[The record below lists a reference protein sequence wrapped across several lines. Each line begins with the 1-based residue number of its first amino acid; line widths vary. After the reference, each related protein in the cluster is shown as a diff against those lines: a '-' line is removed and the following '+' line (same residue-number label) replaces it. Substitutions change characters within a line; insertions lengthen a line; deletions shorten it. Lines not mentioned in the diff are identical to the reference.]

1 MSQEYVIINI
11 YRSEEAVEEI
21 PQTSEV
27 STERKEDLRSK
38 LLSMLDEALS
48 LLEKIAPTPGVIS
61 EDELLEKRMQ
71 GRRLRSQVSQASDQ
85 DLSRLQPQVESFY
98 YDVKALYEAYTKQ
111 VSQSIEDLKRYGR
124 KLIGDIRTF
133 LSKASSLF
141 NVDSLSKDVEDLSK
155 RLEESNDISTIQ
167 SVNHSLETLFNFSK
181 DLSSFVDLYNT
192 LSDDLKSSQ
201 DVKSIVDEVNKRI
214 SQKNYNISDLLAKLN
229 EIVKKSKET
238 SDRRKKIDELSKKLD
253 EIWSR
258 YQDLFLDPQERKPW
272 VERYSKIKQMLDQA
286 LKDPSVDLSKIEDEI
301 NKFES
306 DLKSLRES
314 REKAREENIRQL
326 ISRLDD
332 AWGKVRGYLKD
343 PELRA
348 MLSKYNELKAKL
360 ENALKDPSIDVIKLS
375 QEVNSFISELEN
387 IYKSAVSTKRSEYER
402 EYNRFMS
409 LYNSLRQYLVFP
421 MVSLPPSPDKIDNY
435 DQALKDLDRY
445 YNELIDNLRRS
456 IQFTY
461 QSKKLDVLAVLKD
474 YPYRDFIMSLL
485 DQLYNQVINISR
497 DNIDISKIQSFFTAI
512 NNILA
517 RKTEFYSTLAFMN
530 NDLRT
535 QIETNIRDVL
545 RQLGFKDED
554 AKSFAQSYT
563 YSLSDVSKIYLDP
576 SKSILLNYIALTFA
590 AYNSGVISK
599 DTFSSIMPQNILNIV
614 LKMRQ
619 GQDLSREEFNEL
631 VSWYAANK
639 SSIDRVLSILDQ
651 EASRNPLLLTQY
663 NASMNSLINGQAP
676 SLSPISTGRG
686 ILDDIMKTIGLV
698 SLTQWINDRVNS
710 LPIDPQMKWTIN
722 NVIVPALIGAGLFTV
737 SMLVPGGQLIAG
749 IIAASSLGYLGSQF
763 MDPVLRDQF
772 IQAVSKDPNVL
783 KDLVAQIGSALAGGL
798 VFGVVAGRSL
808 GSIGS
813 QLKLQILESLQ
824 KRLPVDSPLYKAIST
839 LVDMRISDAYILP
852 TEREQLVFF
861 APKEDGSFMMIIKN
875 VEKGI
880 VKKVDSVSAD
890 VFKLFGDLIKTSQ
903 GKQIISRIAEMIDK
917 RGITSIEFTN
927 VKDAKV
933 LVGSGDFHGFI
944 IVKYG
949 DKEIP
954 VILDLEK
961 PGYGEDLFNVY
972 NMLRGF
978 MTPKEIEDLVSKALR
993 GVSYV
998 KFSETSIEGK
1008 RIPIAFMS
1016 TKDNKIVIMTPL
1028 QKYEASPKDLLT
1040 LFMSRE
1046 AFKQSGLPEGIIE
1059 EVFRLSLDSPYIK
1072 TLLEDELSKQ
1082 LSQLRQAGQMTFSIQ
1097 NWKGEKIT
1105 IMLQNIDLE
1114 KSEILSILMS
1124 KVEAKPGLFNI
1135 IPSKY
1140 ESRSF
1145 QVLEIRP
1152 KISLD
1157 VKTFLERLGIK
1168 EGDFVNLESLRSKLS
1183 GLIEEAAASGDQQLM
1198 SFLKELQAN
1207 LDTAIISGMKPQI
1220 VITSD
1225 SSLTLIFSMNAGSE
1239 TANAVVSKAQ
1249 NMIKEVSQIK
1259 ILDQNTL
1266 NSLINKYGY
1275 LVSEYLNRFKSVS
1288 VSKTVYVDKASVV
1301 SSSQYEEIIRPEKEY
1316 SRSVIDV
1323 QLRPM
1328 IISRQ
1333 IIQDQRKVVPEAV
1346 YEEIIQPQR
1355 DYTRRMIEVY
1365 LKPVLIPRI
1374 IVQDQSKTVSEERYE
1389 EIVKPTQDY
1398 TRRMVDIYLRPV
1410 IISRQVI
1417 QDQRKIVPE
1426 KLYEEIVQ
1434 PQREYT
1440 RSVIDIQLRPIVI
1453 PRIIVLDETKAVR
1466 QEAYEEIIEPL
1477 KDYVKKTVDIEL
1489 KPVVIPHVIMLD
1501 KTIPR
1506 ELYEF
1511 QEVMRPIRDY
1521 VRKVS
1526 DVELKPLI
1534 VSKTEI
1540 QDQSVI
1546 EKESTYNEIVQS
1558 EKQEAKGIVTV
1569 EPVYTPVY
1577 AIQVKTTYV
1586 PPEET
1591 GEPPVSVSQIAPAP
1605 ASMIPGPG
1613 SPWREISM
1621 SKTEERKPEKE
1632 KVVL

>member
-71 GRRLRSQVSQASDQ
+71 GRRLRSQVSSASDQ
-85 DLSRLQPQVESFY
+85 DLSKLQPQVETY
-98 YDVKALYEAYTKQ
+98 YNDIKALYEAYTKQ
-111 VSQSIEDLKRYGR
+111 ASQSIEDLKKYGR
-124 KLIGDIRTF
+124 KLVSDIRSF
-133 LSKASSLF
+133 LGKAASLF
-141 NVDSLSKDVEDLSK
+141 SIDPLTKDVEDLSK
-155 RLEESNDISTIQ
+155 RLEKTNDISTLQ
-167 SVNHSLETLFNFSK
+167 SINHNLENLFNFSK
-181 DLSSFVDLYNT
+181 DLSSFVDLYNS
-192 LSDDLKSSQ
+192 LSDDVKNSQ
-201 DVKSIVDEVNKRI
+201 DVKDLINEANRRI
-214 SQKNYNISDLLAKLN
+214 SQKSYNISDLISKLN

-238 SDRRKKIDELSKKLD
+238 SDRKRKIEDLSKRLD
-253 EIWSR
+253 DIWNR
-258 YQDLFLDPQERKPW
+258 YQDLFLDPTERKPW
-272 VERYSKIKQMLDQA
+272 SERYSKIKQLLDQA
-286 LKDPSVDLSKIEDEI
+286 LKDPSIDLSKIEDEI
-301 NKFES
+301 NKFEN
-306 DLKSLRES
+306 DLRSYKES
-314 REKAREENIRQL
+314 MSKAREENIRQL

-332 AWGKVRGYLKD
+332 AWKRTSPYLKD
-343 PELRA
+343 PELRNI
-348 MLSKYNELKAKL
+348 MSRYNELKAKL
-360 ENALKDPSIDVIKLS
+360 ENALKDPSIDIIKLS
-375 QEVNSFISELEN
+375 QEVNSFINELDN
-387 IYKSAVSTKRSEYER
+387 LYKSAVSTKRSEYER

-409 LYNSLRQYLVFP
+409 LYNSLRQYLIFP
-421 MVSLPPSPDKIDNY
+421 LSSLPPSPDQVSDY
-435 DQALKDLDRY
+435 DKALRDLENY

-456 IQFTY
+456 IQFAY
-461 QSKKLDVLAVLKD
+461 QSKKLDVLAILRD

-485 DQLYNQVINISR
+485 DQLYNQVVNISR
-497 DNIDISKIQSFFTAI
+497 NNIDVSKIQSFYIAI

-530 NDLRT
+530 DSLRS
-535 QIETNIRDVL
+535 QIETNIRDVF
-545 RQLGFKDED
+545 RQLGFNEKD
-554 AKSFAQSYT
+554 ASLFASSYVS
-563 YSLSDVSKIYLDP
+563 SLSDVSKIYIDP
-576 SKSILLNYIALTFA
+576 QKSILLNYIALTFA
-590 AYNSGVISK
+590 AYNSGVISR
-599 DTFSSIMPQNILNIV
+599 DTFNSILPSNILNIV
-614 LKMRQ
+614 LKMRR
-619 GQDLSREEFNEL
+619 GEDLSREEFNEL

-710 LPIDPQMKWTIN
+710 LPIDPQMKWAIN

-737 SMLVPGGQLIAG
+737 SMLVPGGQIIGGLIA
-749 IIAASSLGYLGSQF
+749 ISSLGYLGSQF
-763 MDPVLRDQF
+763 IDPVLRDQF
-772 IQAVSKDPNVL
+772 VQTIQKDPNIV
-783 KDLVAQIGSALAGGL
+783 KDIIAQIGSAIAGGL

-808 GSIGS
+808 SALGS

-839 LVDMRISDAYILP
+839 LVDMRLSDAYVLP

-917 RGITSIEFTN
+917 RGITSIELTN
-927 VKDAKV
+927 VKDSKV
-933 LVGSGDFHGFI
+933 LVGSGDLHGFI

-1016 TKDNKIVIMTPL
+1016 TKDNKIVILTPL
-1028 QKYEASPKDLLT
+1028 RSYEASPKDLLM

-1046 AFKQSGLPEGIIE
+1046 AFKQSGLPKGIIE

-1082 LSQLRQAGQMTFSIQ
+1082 LSQLRQAGQMTYSFQ

-1114 KSEILSILMS
+1114 KSEILSILFS
-1124 KVEAKPGLFNI
+1124 KTEAKPGFFNI
-1135 IPSKY
+1135 IPSRY
-1140 ESRSF
+1140 ETKSF
-1145 QVLEIRP
+1145 QVLEVKP
-1152 KISLD
+1152 KVSMNIQAL
-1157 VKTFLERLGIK
+1157 LEKLGIK
-1168 EGDFVNLESLRSKLS
+1168 EGDFTDLNTLRSKIS

-1198 SFLKELQAN
+1198 SFLRELQQN
-1207 LDTAIISGMKPQI
+1207 IDTAIVSGMKPQI

-1239 TANAVVSKAQ
+1239 TANAIVSKAQ
-1249 NMIKEVSQIK
+1249 SLVKEVSQLKTI
-1259 ILDQNTL
+1259 DQNIL
-1266 NSLINKYGY
+1266 NSLISRYGY
-1275 LVSEYLNRFKSVS
+1275 LVSEYLNRFKVETYPK
-1288 VSKTVYVDKASVV
+1288 VEYIQKTSII
-1301 SSSQYEEIIRPEKEY
+1301 SSSQYEEIVKPTQDYIRETVNVY
-1316 SRSVIDV
+1316 
-1323 QLRPM
+1323 LRPV

-1333 IIQDQRKVVPEAV
+1333 IIQDQRKVVPEV
-1346 YEEIIQPQR
+1346 
-1355 DYTRRMIEVY
+1355 V
-1365 LKPVLIPRI
+1365 
-1374 IVQDQSKTVSEERYE
+1374 YE
-1389 EIVKPTQDY
+1389 EIVKPVQD
-1398 TRRMVDIYLRPV
+1398 
-1410 IISRQVI
+1410 
-1417 QDQRKIVPE
+1417 
-1426 KLYEEIVQ
+1426 
-1434 PQREYT
+1434 YT
-1440 RSVIDIQLRPIVI
+1440 RSVIDIQLRPLII
-1453 PRIIVLDETKAVR
+1453 PRIITLDQSKTIT
-1466 QEAYEEIIEPL
+1466 QEAYEEIVEPL
-1477 KDYVKKTVDIEL
+1477 KDYVKKTIDIEL
-1489 KPVVIPHVIMLD
+1489 RPVVVSRTIVMD

-1506 ELYEF
+1506 EIV
-1511 QEVMRPIRDY
+1511 EVEEVSRPVREY
-1521 VRKVS
+1521 VRQVS
-1526 DVELKPLI
+1526 DVELKPVV
-1534 VSKTEI
+1534 VSKEEYVNQTVSQE
-1540 QDQSVI
+1540 Q
-1546 EKESTYNEIVQS
+1546 STYEETIQPTK
-1558 EKQEAKGIVTV
+1558 EETKGIVTV

-1577 AIQVKTTYV
+1577 AIQVKNTYV
-1586 PPEET
+1586 SQET
-1591 GEPPVSVSQIAPAP
+1591 GESLTVSSGVAPAP
-1605 ASMIPGPG
+1605 ASMIPQGPQ
-1613 SPWREISM
+1613 WREITTPR
-1621 SKTEERKPEKE
+1621 TEEKRPEKE